1 MKCDDCSEKRRKS
14 TIPGRCVAPNCK
26 QRLDFR
32 DVSLWENHF
41 NIERGGGK
49 IQAFIAMRQDLKQAN
64 PLL

>member
-1 MKCDDCSEKRRKS
+1 MIRSEERRKIRDS
-14 TIPGRCVAPNCK
+14 RAMRRANCK

-49 IQAFIAMRQDLKQAN
+49 IQAFIAMRQDSKQAN

>member
-1 MKCDDCSEKRRKS
+1 MIRSEERRKIRDS
-14 TIPGRCVAPNCK
+14 RAMRRANCK

-41 NIERGGGK
+41 NIERGGSK
-49 IQAFIAMRQDLKQAN
+49 IQAFIAMRQEFKQAK

>member
-1 MKCDDCSEKRRKS
+1 MIRSEERRKIRNS
-14 TIPGRCVAPNCK
+14 RAMRRANCK

-41 NIERGGGK
+41 NIERGGSK
-49 IQAFIAMRQDLKQAN
+49 IQAFIAMRQESKQAK